1 MIDIRVDLVLYVG
14 RGLPLA
20 VRSVHSE
27 TLLGGWRWWPSDTV
41 TCSPTWVV
49 VILVLRHP
57 CSVLLLDLDQFP
69 GMSMHLK

>member
-27 TLLGGWRWWPSDTV
+27 TLLEGRRWWPSDTV
-41 TCSPTWVV
+41 TCSLT
-49 VILVLRHP
+49 
-57 CSVLLLDLDQFP
+57 LLNLDQFP
-69 GMSMHLK
+69 GMRMHLK